1 MGFMTKKRE
10 VELVSIISISAVSV
24 ILTFFAAW
32 LYYGNQ
38 VDKMKS
44 SCEIKVSL
52 IKDSMENIRNKNREL
67 EAELEEFK
75 ELCKTDSALS
85 RVHEE

>member
-1 MGFMTKKRE
+1 MGFFTKKRE
-10 VELVSIISISAVSV
+10 VDLVSLVSISAVSV

-44 SCEIKVSL
+44 SYEMKVDL
-52 IKDSMENIRNKNREL
+52 IKNSMETIREKNKEL
-67 EAELEEFK
+67 EAELGK
-75 ELCKTDSALS
+75 IKTPVEAVKDSVKAA
-85 RVHEE
+85 E

>member
-1 MGFMTKKRE
+1 MGFITKKRE
-10 VELVSIISISAVSV
+10 IDLVSIISISAVSV

-44 SCEIKVSL
+44 SYEIKVSL

-67 EAELEEFK
+67 EAELEKLKAPVVAIE
-75 ELCKTDSALS
+75 DSVKAA
-85 RVHEE
+85 E

>member
-1 MGFMTKKRE
+1 MSFFTKKRE
-10 VELVSIISISAVSV
+10 VDLVSLVSISAVSV

-44 SCEIKVSL
+44 SYEIKTDI
-52 IKDSMENIRNKNREL
+52 IKNSMATIRDRNKEL
-67 EAELEEFK
+67 EAELEKLKAPVVAIE
-75 ELCKTDSALS
+75 DSVKAA
-85 RVHEE
+85 E